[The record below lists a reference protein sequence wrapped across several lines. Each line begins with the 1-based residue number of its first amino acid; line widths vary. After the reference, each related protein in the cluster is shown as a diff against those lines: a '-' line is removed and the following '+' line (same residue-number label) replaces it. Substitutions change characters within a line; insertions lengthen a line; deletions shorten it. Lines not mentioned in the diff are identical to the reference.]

1 MLQQNSDNTSLATG
15 VVYHALLEIGDSLY
29 YVNDN
34 QDLTWNGH
42 TYEAFPFTLGTI
54 SSGGEGERPQTSIKL
69 SNVDGSAL
77 LLIEALAEQS
87 NVPVVIKMVRHGQ
100 NSADITLDFTLG
112 GLTYTE
118 KDIDLV
124 LGPETKYSKTCPSCN
139 YNTPCQWEFKD
150 FRCRYS
156 GNLTSCN
163 HTEADCMARNNITR
177 YGGFRNVK

>member
-1 MLQQNSDNTSLATG
+1 MLQQNSDNTSLATS

-29 YVNDN
+29 FVNDN
-34 QDLTWNGH
+34 QDLVWNGH

-54 SSGGEGERPQTSIKL
+54 SSGGEGERPQTSIRL

-124 LGPETKYSKTCPSCN
+124 LGPEAKYSKTCPSCN

-150 FRCRYS
+150 FRCRYT